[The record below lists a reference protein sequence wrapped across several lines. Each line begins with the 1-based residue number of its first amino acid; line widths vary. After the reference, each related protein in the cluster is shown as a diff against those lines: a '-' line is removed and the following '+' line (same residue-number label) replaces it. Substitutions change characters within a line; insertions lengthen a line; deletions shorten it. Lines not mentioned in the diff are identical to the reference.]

1 MIYLSYQGMWTGM
14 MSGTVV
20 QTSILAIIT
29 LRYNWEREVSFF
41 FFFLPVLL
49 VITDNRTCNSVVLVI
64 LFVGTECPN
73 SC

>member
-41 FFFLPVLL
+41 FFACL
-49 VITDNRTCNSVVLVI
+49 VGDN
-64 LFVGTECPN
+64 
-73 SC
+73 